1 MRIAHGLGIG
11 LIALATGCSGEDM
24 PHGLRQLVTVP
35 ELLSSI
41 E

>member
-1 MRIAHGLGIG
+1 MRIAQGLGIG

-24 PHGLRQLVTVP
+24 PHGVRQLVTAP
-35 ELLSSI
+35 ELVSPI